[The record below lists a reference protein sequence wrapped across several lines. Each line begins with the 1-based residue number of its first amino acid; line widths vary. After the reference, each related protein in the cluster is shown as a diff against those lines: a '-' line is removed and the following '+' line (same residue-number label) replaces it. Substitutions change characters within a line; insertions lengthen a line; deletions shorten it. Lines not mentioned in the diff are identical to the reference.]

1 MAIRQPI
8 VSVMGHV
15 DHGKSTIL
23 DRIRGTKVVS
33 REAGGITQH
42 IGATDVPIETIYAM
56 CGPLIGERRF
66 NVPGLLFID
75 TPGHYSFASLRT
87 RGGALA
93 DMAVLVID
101 INEGLKPQT
110 VESLNIL
117 KNLRT
122 PFVVAANKIDL
133 IPGWRVHD
141 GKTFGETFAAQDPR
155 VAAELE
161 ERLYALAGRLY
172 EKGGFSADRFDKITD
187 FTKTVAIIPIS
198 GKRGE
203 GLADLLLILVGLA
216 QKFLEGKL
224 ATEEGPGEGT
234 VLEVKEEKGI
244 GTAVDTIIYKGTLKV
259 GDQIVVSS
267 VKGEPIVTKVKGLQR
282 PRPLDEIRDPSQ
294 RFDRVK
300 EVSAAAGIRIVAQG
314 LENAMAGGTVKSVS
328 GNLEEL
334 IEDTRQENE
343 IKVELKE
350 QGIIVR
356 GDAIGS
362 LEALAFEAK
371 SAELPIRKI
380 DIGNVTRK
388 DVVEASHFDD
398 PLHKVVFAFNVKVN
412 PDVDAALRETGVK
425 LFANDVMYRLLEEYQ
440 LWTVEDEGD
449 RGGEAPRDRLP
460 GEDHNPQ
467 GPCVPREQARDRGGA
482 RAVRTD
488 TPRTGPDEAGRARGR
503 EDQEHQERRGDPQG
517 GDHGRGGRGL
527 DRRRDRRPADRR
539 RGGPPGRHPGEPCQG
554 VGQVRAQAGR
564 GRGARGDRCHKAQGV
579 PLLGPLMRPGPS
591 RKASERPTSICG
603 PFPKPI

>member
-380 DIGNVTRK
+380 AIGNVTRK

-425 LFANDVMYRLLEEYQ
+425 LFANDVIYRLLEEYQ
-440 LWTVEDEGD
+440 LWTVERTKEIEVEKRLEIVFPGKIIILRDHVFRASKPAIVGVRVLSGRIRPGQGLMKLD
-449 RGGEAPRDRLP
+449 GHGVGRIKSIRSGEETLKEAIMGAEVAVSIDDATVGRQIDVEEVLMVDIP
-460 GEDHNPQ
+460 ESHA
-467 GPCVPREQARDRGGA
+467 RELGKYALK
-482 RAVRTD
+482 
-488 TPRTGPDEAGRARGR
+488 PDEAEALEETAVIKRKESPFWGR
-503 EDQEHQERRGDPQG
+503 
-517 GDHGRGGRGL
+517 
-527 DRRRDRRPADRR
+527 
-539 RGGPPGRHPGEPCQG
+539 
-554 VGQVRAQAGR
+554 
-564 GRGARGDRCHKAQGV
+564 
-579 PLLGPLMRPGPS
+579 
-591 RKASERPTSICG
+591 
-603 PFPKPI
+603 